1 MPRLQSLTIAVA
13 LGGGLV
19 TGLAGP
25 GVAAPFTQSAAVEKL
40 ERKVQKEVEE
50 ATEILSD
57 VQSGAMKFDKGMAK
71 LKGFLKNAEKLQA
84 MDANVGQQYVEELQA
99 TIVWTKKFAPIEI
112 DWEKYKPPPDHPA
125 SKPLPDT
132 PATKPRKQ
140 PAKAAPTVAKRKPKE
155 AATAEITWDEI
166 VVPQIPTGLDLP
178 DLPDRVHPRAKILIP
193 LLKDPNVGKRIWAG
207 VVAPT
212 CPTPALV
219 QECFRVLR
227 TGKDPREQ
235 MAAAFAISNSRHV
248 EVFKGFD
255 QAVEEWDE
263 GEQIDRLM
271 LVMSSLP
278 EKRTVAAMFKLAMR
292 FDRPTGGADSMDRQA
307 LRQYRDKARSNWR
320 QGWRARVAAVW
331 RTWPEPVVS
340 AGLTEFFGRAKKRK
354 DTRMMQETLL
364 ACGVI
369 GDERG
374 IRHAV
379 PFLTQGREELSP
391 LRAPAMAAVEMVG
404 KPSVPWLIYGLK
416 GKTKNWSVRA
426 LREISGTVMSSQPKL
441 WWAWWADNR

>member
-1 MPRLQSLTIAVA
+1 MSRLTSIALAAA
-13 LGGGLV
+13 LGTGFV
-19 TGLAGP
+19 AGLAGP
-25 GVAAPFTQSAAVEKL
+25 GSAAPILQSPAVAKL
-40 ERKVQKEVEE
+40 EQKVQKQVEE
-50 ATEILSD
+50 GAEILGK
-57 VQSGAMKFDKGMAK
+57 VQSGEMKFADGMKK
-71 LKGFLKNAEKLQA
+71 LKGFLKNAEKLQEL
-84 MDANVGQQYVEELQA
+84 DANVGAKYVEEIQA
-99 TIVWTKKFAPIEI
+99 TMVWTKKFAPIEI

-125 SKPLPDT
+125 SKPLPDPT
-132 PATKPRKQ
+132 PSKQ
-140 PAKAAPTVAKRKPKE
+140 PAKPAPKKEVRRPKQ
-155 AATAEITWDEI
+155 ATSAVVTWDEI
-166 VVPQIPTGLDLP
+166 VMPQIPTGLDLP
-178 DLPDRVHPRAKILIP
+178 DLPDRVHSRAKVLIP
-193 LLKDPNVGKRIWAG
+193 LLSDPDVGKRIWAG

-212 CPTPALV
+212 CPTPPLV
-219 QECFRVLR
+219 KKCFDVLR
-227 TGKDPREQ
+227 NGADPREQ
-235 MAAAFAISNSRHV
+235 MAAAFAITNSRHV

-255 QAVEEWDE
+255 KAVAEWDE

-271 LVMSSLP
+271 VVMSSLP

-292 FDRPTGGADSMDRQA
+292 FDRATGGADSMNRRA
-307 LRQYRDKARSNWR
+307 LDSYKQKARGNWR
-320 QGWRARVAAVW
+320 GGWRAKVAAVW
-331 RTWPEPVVS
+331 RDWPEPVVS

-379 PFLTQGREELSP
+379 PFLTQGREELMP

-426 LREISGTVMSSQPKL
+426 LREISGSVMSSQPKL